1 MRKSFVLYSEVYETI
16 RHLSDL
22 ELGRLTRIIF
32 EYVMSGKEVEPSEP
46 LFFVF
51 NPIKL
56 QLDRDYATYESVR
69 EKRSVA
75 GKISAIKREQIQQV
89 LTSVESV
96 KQAVTNP
103 TDNVDVYVDDNVNNI
118 KRRAK
123 CVSPFVDF
131 EGKQYFKSPE
141 LNNLFIDFLRQRKA
155 NKHNVTERALSML
168 VDRAKKLYKTPQEFK
183 TALEDSI
190 MNNWKTF
197 YEPKSESKSNKK
209 SVEDVY
215 SRAWSGGK
223 INEAS

>member
-56 QLDRDYATYESVR
+56 QLDRDYANYENVR

-75 GKISAIKREQIQQV
+75 GKLSAIKREQIQQV
-89 LTSVESV
+89 STSVGSEQQSSTS
-96 KQAVTNP
+96 A
-103 TDNVDVYVDDNVNNI
+103 TDNVNVNVNDNVNDKI
-118 KRRAK
+118 KAK
-123 CVSPFVDF
+123 RVSPFVDF

-141 LNNLFIDFLRQRKA
+141 LNSLFIDFLRQRKA
-155 NKHNVTERALSML
+155 NKHPVTERALTML
-168 VDRAKKLYKTPQEFK
+168 VDRAKRLFKTPQEFK